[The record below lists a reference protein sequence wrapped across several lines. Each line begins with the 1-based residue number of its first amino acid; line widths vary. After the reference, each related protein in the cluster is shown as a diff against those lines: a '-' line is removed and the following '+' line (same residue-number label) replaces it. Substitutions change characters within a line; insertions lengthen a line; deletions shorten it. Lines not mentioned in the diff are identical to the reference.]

1 MTEDLFTKDQTIID
15 KNNLNSNDEKNFSK
29 EKNSDKN
36 LTKKILKMS
45 FEEAMTRLDN
55 IVEILSSQ
63 KNNLEEM
70 ITLYEEA
77 NLLKEHCETRL
88 NDAKMKIENI
98 NKNN

>member
-1 MTEDLFTKDQTIID
+1 MTEDLFTKDQAIID